1 MMAFYDIYGNVVS
14 SQNSNV
20 EESNI
25 EKRRKIWSLK
35 ASDFFFGA
43 INSEGVVS
51 KYDVT
56 SNANI
61 VSNQIFV
68 ESGTL
73 VVLKNYSSS
82 YRMKWF
88 EYEEDGTHITNGG
101 AYQQVFFV
109 EKDKYIRLL
118 FNKGSEKFTEITDDI
133 ISNIQF
139 IGKEVILPKSNNFNF
154 IAHRGF
160 WCVAPQNTM
169 SAFKLADRM
178 GFNSVE
184 TDIRFTSDNIPVLVH
199 DSTVTGLDSSGT
211 SQTLTVAS
219 STLEQLK
226 ALKLGSDYFEGDTVP
241 TLEEFLQWCKL
252 ADIKPIIE
260 IKSIYDDTSYQTI
273 VDMINKYGMM
283 KKTKFI
289 SSDGKVY
296 NLVSLDSRASIGTW
310 FSGVVPTQELIEEL
324 LSHKTEE
331 NTVFVDLQYT
341 KLTDEIQNLC
351 KTNKVP
357 LYLWTIDDLTTFK
370 QYSNTCA
377 EGIAGYLVS
386 GGLLPLLQG

>member
-1 MMAFYDIYGNVVS
+1 MALYDINGNIVS

-20 EESNI
+20 EESII

-35 ASDFFFGA
+35 ASDFFFGT
-43 INSEGVVS
+43 ISGEGVAT
-51 KYDVT
+51 KYDTT
-56 SNANI
+56 SNVSI
-61 VSNQIFV
+61 VSNQFFV
-68 ESGTL
+68 ESGTF
-73 VVLKNYSSS
+73 VVLKNYSSA

-88 EYEEDGTHITNGG
+88 EYEENGTYITNGG

-118 FNKGSEKFTEITDDI
+118 FNKGTEKFTEITDGI
-133 ISNIQF
+133 ISDIQF

-184 TDIRFTSDNIPVLVH
+184 TDIRFTSDNVPVLVH
-199 DSTVTGLDSSGT
+199 DATITGLDSSGT

-226 ALKLGSDYFEGDTVP
+226 ALNLGSNYFDGETVP

-252 ADIKPIIE
+252 ADVKPILE
-260 IKSIYDDTSYQTI
+260 IKEIYDTTSYQAL
-273 VDMINKYGMM
+273 VDMVNKYGMM
-283 KKTKFI
+283 KNTRFI
-289 SSDGKVY
+289 SNGNQVY
-296 NLVSLDSRASIGTW
+296 NLVSLDSRVCIGTW
-310 FSGVVPTQELIEEL
+310 FGGVVPTQSLIEEL
-324 LSHKTEE
+324 LTHKTEE
-331 NTVFVDLQYT
+331 NTVSVDLQYT
-341 KLTDEIQNLC
+341 KLTDEVQALC

-357 LYLWTIDDLTTFK
+357 LYLWTIDDLETFK
-370 QYSNTCA
+370 TYSNTCA
-377 EGIAGYLVS
+377 EGITGYLVS

>member
-1 MMAFYDIYGNVVS
+1 MAIYDIYGNVVS

-43 INSEGVVS
+43 INSEGIVS
-51 KYDVT
+51 KYETT
-56 SNANI
+56 SNTNI
-61 VSNQIFV
+61 VSNQFFV

-73 VVLKNYSSS
+73 VVLKNYSSA

-88 EYEEDGTHITNGG
+88 EYEENGTYITNGG

-118 FNKGSEKFTEITDDI
+118 FNKGTEKFAEITDDI
-133 ISNIQF
+133 ISDIQF

-184 TDIRFTSDNIPVLVH
+184 TDIRFTSDNVPVLVH
-199 DSTVTGLDSSGT
+199 DATITGLDSSGT

-226 ALKLGSDYFEGDTVP
+226 ALNLGSNYFDGETVP

-252 ADIKPIIE
+252 ADIKPILE
-260 IKSIYDDTSYQTI
+260 IKEIYDTTSYQAL
-273 VDMINKYGMM
+273 VDMVNKYGMM
-283 KKTKFI
+283 KNTRFI
-289 SSDGKVY
+289 SNGNQVY
-296 NLVSLDSRASIGTW
+296 NLVPLDSRVCIGTW
-310 FSGVVPTQELIEEL
+310 FAGLVPTQSLIEEL
-324 LSHKTEE
+324 LTHKTEE
-331 NTVFVDLQYT
+331 NTVSVDLQYT
-341 KLTDEIQNLC
+341 KLTDEVQTLC

-357 LYLWTIDDLTTFK
+357 LYLWTIDDLETFK
-370 QYSNTCA
+370 TYSNTCA
-377 EGIAGYLVS
+377 EGITGYLVS